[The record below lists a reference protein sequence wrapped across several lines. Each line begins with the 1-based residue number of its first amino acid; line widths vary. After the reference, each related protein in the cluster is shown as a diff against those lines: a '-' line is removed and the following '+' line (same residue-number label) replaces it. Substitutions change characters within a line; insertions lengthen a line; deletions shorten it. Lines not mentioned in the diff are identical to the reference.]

1 MPSKDKDIAEVL
13 RQFDSLP
20 DDAVVGTRVAAALH
34 GVSERTVRRRYP
46 AVQLTLHRKGCLVS
60 TLRAMSR
67 AEKPAT

>member
-1 MPSKDKDIAEVL
+1 MKPHDKSITEVL

-20 DDAVVGTRVAAALH
+20 DDAVVPTRITAAFH
-34 GVSERTVRRRYP
+34 NVSERTVRRRYP
-46 AVQLTLHRKGCLVS
+46 SVQLTLNRKGYRVG